1 MGTNEEKVAKK
12 KKNKQKR
19 KDWIKGILLIVVLF
33 VIAGL
38 VLYGYGYIMRNKN
51 DVVNTTS
58 VFDSIEKYGYSL
70 NDNVTAY
77 YKKEFDALKEIE
89 NEKDIAS
96 QVAKLFV
103 IDLYSINYKI
113 NKYEVTSM
121 QYFYS
126 DKRDMHRQKVLDTI
140 YRYVEDN
147 SYGDRNQELPEVSE
161 VIVKSEKED
170 TYKMGKDGKD
180 KRNAYVVTLGISYV
194 KDLGYDKLAEVILVK
209 DGNNISV
216 VSYDSM

>member
-1 MGTNEEKVAKK
+1 MSAKNA
-12 KKNKQKR
+12 KNIKKQKR

-33 VIAGL
+33 AIAGL

-51 DVVNTTS
+51 DIVNSTT
-58 VFDSIEKYGYSL
+58 VYDSIEKYGYTL
-70 NDNVTAY
+70 NDDVTDY
-77 YKKEFDALKEIE
+77 YKQEFDKLKTIE
-89 NEKDIAS
+89 NEKDIAT

-113 NKYEVTSM
+113 NKYEITST

-161 VIVKSEKED
+161 VIVKEEKED
-170 TYKMGKDGKD
+170 KYKMGDEKKD
-180 KRNAYVVTLGISYV
+180 AYIVTLGISYV
-194 KDLGYDKLAEVILVK
+194 KDLEYDKLAEVILVK
-209 DGNNISV
+209 DGNNYSV
-216 VSYDSM
+216 VSYDAM

>member
-1 MGTNEEKVAKK
+1 MSAKSLK
-12 KKNKQKR
+12 KQKR
-19 KDWIKGILLIVVLF
+19 KDWLKGILLIIILF

-38 VLYGYGYIMRNKN
+38 VLYGYGYIKRNKGE
-51 DVVNTTS
+51 VVNSTN
-58 VFDSIEKYGYSL
+58 VFDSIEKYGYTL

-77 YKKEFDALKEIE
+77 YKKEFDELKNID
-89 NEKDIAS
+89 NDKDIAT

-140 YRYVEDN
+140 YKYVEDN
-147 SYGDRNQELPEVSE
+147 SYGDRNQDLPEVSE
-161 VIVKSEKED
+161 VIVKDEKED
-170 TYKMGKDGKD
+170 KYKMGNEKKD
-180 KRNAYVVTLGISYV
+180 AYVVTLGISYV
-194 KDLGYDKLAEVILVK
+194 KDLGYDKLAEVTLVK
-209 DGNNISV
+209 DGNNFSV

>member
-1 MGTNEEKVAKK
+1 MSAKSLK
-12 KKNKQKR
+12 KQKR
-19 KDWIKGILLIVVLF
+19 KDWFKGILLIIVLF
-33 VIAGL
+33 LLAGL
-38 VLYGYGYIMRNKN
+38 VLYGYGYITRNKN
-51 DVVNTTS
+51 EVVNSTS
-58 VFDSIEKYGYSL
+58 VYDSIEKYGYTL
-70 NDNVTAY
+70 NDNATDY
-77 YKKEFDALKEIE
+77 YKKEFDALKTIE
-89 NEKDIAS
+89 DDKDIAT

-147 SYGDRNQELPEVSE
+147 SYDDRKQELPEVSE
-161 VIVKSEKED
+161 VIVKEEKED
-170 TYKMGKDGKD
+170 KYKMGDE
-180 KRNAYVVTLGISYV
+180 KRDAYVVTLSISYV
-194 KDLGYDKLAEVILVK
+194 KDLGYDKLAEVTLVK
-209 DGNNISV
+209 DGDNYSV

>member
-1 MGTNEEKVAKK
+1 MSAKSLK
-12 KKNKQKR
+12 KQKR
-19 KDWIKGILLIVVLF
+19 KDWFKGILLILVLF
-33 VIAGL
+33 VIAAL
-38 VLYGYGYIMRNKN
+38 VLYGYGYITRNHTE
-51 DVVNTTS
+51 VVNSTS
-58 VFDSIEKYGYSL
+58 VYDSIEKYGYTL
-70 NDNVTAY
+70 NDNATDY
-77 YKKEFDALKEIE
+77 YKKEFDALKTIE
-89 NEKDIAS
+89 EDKDIAT

-126 DKRDMHRQKVLDTI
+126 DKKDMHRQKVLDTI

-161 VIVKSEKED
+161 VIVKEEKKD
-170 TYKMGKDGKD
+170 TYKLGDE
-180 KRNAYVVTLGISYV
+180 KRDVFVVTLGISYV
-194 KDLGYDKLAEVILVK
+194 KDLGYDKLAEVTLAK
-209 DGNNISV
+209 DGNNYSV

>member
-1 MGTNEEKVAKK
+1 MSAKSLK
-12 KKNKQKR
+12 KQKR
-19 KDWIKGILLIVVLF
+19 KDWIKGILLILVLF
-33 VIAGL
+33 AMAGL
-38 VLYGYGYIMRNKN
+38 VLYGYGYITRSKT
-51 DVVNTTS
+51 DVVNSTA
-58 VFDSIEKYGYSL
+58 VFDSIEKYGYTL

-77 YKKEFDALKEIE
+77 YKKEFDELKNIE
-89 NEKDIAS
+89 NDKDVAT

-126 DKRDMHRQKVLDTI
+126 DKRNMHRQKVLDTI

-147 SYGDRNQELPEVSE
+147 SYGDRKQELPEVSE
-161 VIVKSEKED
+161 VIVKEEKED
-170 TYKMGKDGKD
+170 TYKMGKDGKE
-180 KRNAYVVTLGISYV
+180 KRNSYVVTLGISYV
-194 KDLGYDKLAEVILVK
+194 KDLGYSKTAEVTLIK
-209 DGNNISV
+209 DGNNYSV

>member
-1 MGTNEEKVAKK
+1 MSAKSLK
-12 KKNKQKR
+12 KQKR
-19 KDWIKGILLIVVLF
+19 KDWLKGILLIVVLF
-33 VIAGL
+33 ILAGL
-38 VLYGYGYIMRNKN
+38 VLYAYGYLTRSNN
-51 DVVNTTS
+51 EVVNSTT
-58 VFDSIEKYGYSL
+58 VFDSIEKYGYTL
-70 NDNVTAY
+70 NDNVTDY
-77 YKKEFDALKEIE
+77 YKKEFDELKGIE
-89 NEKDIAS
+89 NDKDVAT

-126 DKRDMHRQKVLDTI
+126 DKKDMHRQKVLDTI
-140 YRYVEDN
+140 YKYVEDN

-170 TYKMGKDGKD
+170 KYKMGEKD
-180 KRNAYVVTLGISYV
+180 KRDAYVVTLGISYV
-194 KDLGYDKLAEVILVK
+194 KDLGYDKLAEVTLVK
-209 DGNNISV
+209 DGNNFSV